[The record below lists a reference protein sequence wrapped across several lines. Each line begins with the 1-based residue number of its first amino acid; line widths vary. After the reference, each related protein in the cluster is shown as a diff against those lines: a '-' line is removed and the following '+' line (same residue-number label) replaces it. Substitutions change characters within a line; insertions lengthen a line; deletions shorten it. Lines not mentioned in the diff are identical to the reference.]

1 MAHTLPVECFSLNIS
16 SSYLSLCISPQW
28 DIKNLSFIKSWDQMS
43 SWLKDFTFKSWSG
56 LRGFTSNSLK
66 PLWLLRVL
74 GYQSL
79 LHTSLQLPAPATPLH
94 PGKSSIYL
102 MVVAEFPVGLLH
114 VTEWI
119 LRQLSPQLPEN
130 TFWLEGVDVP
140 YSLELNKSISI
151 SLANGFFRPYINFLQ
166 SLSQI

>member
-1 MAHTLPVECFSLNIS
+1 MAHTLPVECFSPNKS

-43 SWLKDFTFKSWSG
+43 SWLKDFTFKPWSG
-56 LRGFTSNSLK
+56 LHGFTSNSLK

-114 VTEWI
+114 ITEWI

-140 YSLELNKSISI
+140 CSLELNKSISI